1 MTAEGKVTI
10 DLPATPGAP
19 VGIHYLAPADV
30 TRLLI
35 GKTPEEV
42 LKIIPLVHGVC
53 ATAQTHAS
61 VLALEGALGIAAPE
75 QTLSARQALTM
86 MECLREHAVR
96 AIMDWPK
103 LMGRKGEGMVAR
115 QAMAFPSRF
124 QAGFAGAAGA
134 FGLNAEIVAN
144 LRHLS
149 EALDE
154 AAAFLETN
162 VFGEAA
168 DLWLLRRG
176 HDQLRQWA
184 VAADTTAAR
193 FVGWL
198 FDTRRFGIAAVAAF
212 GTGAGGVDATSFVR
226 RSSDPLLVSLGAP
239 ALGGRFVA
247 RLVELA
253 RLPGEIRAVLAG
265 EATVPA
271 PVATG
276 RGEVEAARGPLRHWA
291 RVEEGR
297 VREYRIVPPTACNF
311 ASQGV
316 ASRCLDEIAA
326 MDRTE
331 QQLCAHLVVN
341 AVDPCVAYEVRAA

>member
-1 MTAEGKVTI
+1 MTAEGRVMI

-19 VGIHYLAPADV
+19 VGMTYLPPSDV
-30 TRLLI
+30 TRLMI

-61 VLALEGALGIAAPE
+61 VLALEGALGIKPPK
-75 QTLSARQALTM
+75 QTLSARQTLTM
-86 MECLREHAVR
+86 MECLREHVLR
-96 AIMDWPK
+96 AIIDWPK
-103 LMGRKGEGMVAR
+103 LMGQRGGVMAAR
-115 QAMAFPSRF
+115 QAIAFPPRF
-124 QAGFAGAAGA
+124 QAGFTGAEGA
-134 FGLNAEIVAN
+134 FGLNAEVAAN
-144 LRHLS
+144 LPHL
-149 EALDE
+149 AGLLDD
-154 AAAFLETN
+154 ATAFLETA

-168 DLWLLRRG
+168 DVWLSRRG

-184 VAADTTAAR
+184 AAADTTAAW

-198 FDTRRFGIAAVAAF
+198 FDTGRFGIAAFPAF
-212 GTGAGGVDATSFVR
+212 GAGDTAVDATSYVR
-226 RSSDPLLVSLGAP
+226 RASDPLLASLGAP
-239 ALGGRFVA
+239 AIGARFVA

-253 RLPGEIRAVLAG
+253 RLPGEIRGVLIG
-265 EATVPA
+265 ETSAPA
-271 PVATG
+271 PLASG
-276 RGEVEAARGPLRHWA
+276 RGEVEAARGPLLHWA

-311 ASQGV
+311 ARQGI
-316 ASRCLDEIAA
+316 ASRCLEEIAA
-326 MDRTE
+326 MDREE